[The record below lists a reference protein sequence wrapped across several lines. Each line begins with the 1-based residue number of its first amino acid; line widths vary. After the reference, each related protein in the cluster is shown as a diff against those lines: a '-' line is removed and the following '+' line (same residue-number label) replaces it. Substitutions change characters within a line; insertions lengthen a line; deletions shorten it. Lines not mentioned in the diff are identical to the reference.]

1 MNKKKVPTIAKILLI
16 LLAVIVILAAVAF
29 GFFEYSFSKLNT
41 VSASSDS
48 RTSSSSDMPE
58 AHAPSAENAE
68 KSEDELLLESF
79 SSGADSLYS
88 SKDITNILLI
98 GVDNDNIGGIDARG
112 DADGLILVSINNK
125 SKKIAVTS
133 ILREVYIEPAEGQG
147 NEATLVYHY
156 YGLEKL
162 IVGIEKALN
171 VKIDNYMLFNY
182 LDIIDIVDSL
192 GGVDIELYN
201 GEIQMLN
208 QKVDSINFQ
217 LLNNEYENAELPED
231 TEGLTHLNGIQTA
244 GYMRIRLS
252 DQTNNDF
259 GRTQRIRNVIM
270 AMKNKALALSLL
282 ELYSFVNATLPNI
295 TTDLTQGQTLSLMS
309 KAISYK
315 SYDIVSG
322 RIPVDDS
329 YETIDSAQHI
339 DYEVNREYFMELI
352 S

>member
-125 SKKIAVTS
+125 SK
-133 ILREVYIEPAEGQG
+133 
-147 NEATLVYHY
+147 
-156 YGLEKL
+156 
-162 IVGIEKALN
+162 
-171 VKIDNYMLFNY
+171 
-182 LDIIDIVDSL
+182 
-192 GGVDIELYN
+192 
-201 GEIQMLN
+201 
-208 QKVDSINFQ
+208 
-217 LLNNEYENAELPED
+217 
-231 TEGLTHLNGIQTA
+231 
-244 GYMRIRLS
+244 
-252 DQTNNDF
+252 
-259 GRTQRIRNVIM
+259 
-270 AMKNKALALSLL
+270 
-282 ELYSFVNATLPNI
+282 
-295 TTDLTQGQTLSLMS
+295 
-309 KAISYK
+309 
-315 SYDIVSG
+315 
-322 RIPVDDS
+322 
-329 YETIDSAQHI
+329 
-339 DYEVNREYFMELI
+339 
-352 S
+352 